1 MFIVISF
8 YLLDTREIMQ
18 EWIAPNISKEKH
30 HRPTVLAIDW
40 WRRRFW
46 LAYNRADNDIVFPI
60 WSLDNDDVVLYNIA
74 HLVVQYGIG
83 KVIIGT
89 PRYQDDVQYP
99 IDVFIK
105 NLSLVL
111 SPDCI
116 IEKVNE
122 DYSSVQANAHI
133 GVYKKTAAEDSL
145 AAVYILEEYRK
156 KEAKNL

>member
-1 MFIVISF
+1 MIIVISF

-18 EWIAPNISKEKH
+18 EYILPTNQEKWH
-30 HRPTVLAIDW
+30 KVTVLAVDW
-40 WRRRFW
+40 WKKRFW
-46 LAYNRADNDIVFPI
+46 LAYNRPDTDVIFPI
-60 WSLDNDDVVLYNIA
+60 GSLDNDEVVLYNIA
-74 HLVVQYGIG
+74 HIVAQYRIE
-83 KVIIGT
+83 KVIIGS
-89 PRYQDDVQYP
+89 PRYQDDAQTP
-99 IDVFIK
+99 IGVFVK
-105 NLSLVL
+105 NLSFVL
-111 SPDCI
+111 SPDCK

>member
-1 MFIVISF
+1 M
-8 YLLDTREIMQ
+8 
-18 EWIAPNISKEKH
+18 
-30 HRPTVLAIDW
+30 
-40 WRRRFW
+40 
-46 LAYNRADNDIVFPI
+46 
-60 WSLDNDDVVLYNIA
+60 VLYNIA

-89 PRYQDDVQYP
+89 PRYQDDAQYP

-156 KEAKNL
+156 RET